1 MTPFREI
8 LSNYRSENF
17 GSVSLANEKICD
29 VHGLGDACL
38 IFDNGFKLIL
48 KNVRYVPDLAHNLI
62 SCSALE
68 EEGLEG
74 KWGKGI
80 MKIMKGSLTMFKAE
94 RKRNLYICT
103 VKYDC
108 FAAPVLHTNK
118 IDLWHKRLG
127 HISSKGL
134 ELLHKQGILKEKYE
148 NMNFCDDCILGKHHK
163 VHFPSSPSP
172 NSTSTCILDYVHA
185 DVWGPA
191 NIPTHGGN
199 RYFLSIIDNFS
210 RKVFV
215 FLIKQKSEVFEKF
228 KNWKTLVEN
237 QTGKKLKALRTDN
250 GLEFC
255 NQQFS
260 TLCETCGIKRHRTTP
275 YTPQQNGVAER
286 MNRTLLNKVRC
297 LLISSGLA
305 KSFWGEALLTA
316 AYLINRSPSVP
327 LLGKLPECVWTG
339 KNVDLSYLRIFGCSA
354 FVFQNSDKLE
364 PRALKCVFIGY
375 PEGIKGYRLWLRCQP
390 GFKVEENLADNQ
402 QGEELRQENQHNSV
416 NNETET
422 LSNSENSYQLARDRE
437 RRESRIPSRYK
448 DFHLALNT
456 VSNEPSSYE
465 EALKTVDS
473 EKWIKAMNEEIK
485 ALHDN
490 NTWTLVPKP
499 KDASVVDCKWIFKIK
514 QENNTSRFK
523 ARLVAKGFTQKE
535 GIDYTEIFAPVVKY
549 TTVRIILALAA
560 HFDWEL
566 KQMDVKTAFLH
577 GMTID
582 RDRKNS
588 VIFLNQKTY
597 VKTVL
602 EKFSM
607 ENAKTTPVPLA
618 AHFQLSKEQ
627 SPKTESE
634 TEHMKS
640 VPYSNAIGS
649 VMYLMVSTRPDIAY
663 AVSCLSRYMSN
674 AGLPHWEALKWL
686 LRYLKGSINTEA
698 EILLPL
704 SLFILKAIHY
714 LNK

>member
-1 MTPFREI
+1 MKGILIQQKVFKAIDGKYAENVSDDKKLENDEYAYSSIILNLSDTVIRKVGKQNSAKELWNKLEELYTETSLPKTYGDVKAAIKYGRDNVNLETVVSGLKSKEMDLKTNQSSQSQGENDDKKKDNRCYNCGGRGHFIKECKKPRKNDSKEKANIVDDNTDEVYMIFDIISVKTSLNMHEWLIDSGCTYHMTPFREI
-8 LSNYRSENF
+8 LSNYRSEKF

-68 EEGLEG
+68 EEGLRE
-74 KWGKGI
+74 
-80 MKIMKGSLTMFKAE
+80 
-94 RKRNLYICT
+94 
-103 VKYDC
+103 
-108 FAAPVLHTNK
+108 
-118 IDLWHKRLG
+118 
-127 HISSKGL
+127 
-134 ELLHKQGILKEKYE
+134 
-148 NMNFCDDCILGKHHK
+148 
-163 VHFPSSPSP
+163 
-172 NSTSTCILDYVHA
+172 
-185 DVWGPA
+185 
-191 NIPTHGGN
+191 
-199 RYFLSIIDNFS
+199 
-210 RKVFV
+210 
-215 FLIKQKSEVFEKF
+215 
-228 KNWKTLVEN
+228 
-237 QTGKKLKALRTDN
+237 
-250 GLEFC
+250 
-255 NQQFS
+255 
-260 TLCETCGIKRHRTTP
+260 
-275 YTPQQNGVAER
+275 
-286 MNRTLLNKVRC
+286 
-297 LLISSGLA
+297 SG
-305 KSFWGEALLTA
+305 
-316 AYLINRSPSVP
+316 
-327 LLGKLPECVWTG
+327 TG

-364 PRALKCVFIGY
+364 PRAVKCVFISY

-390 GFKVEENLADNQ
+390 GFKVVISKDVTFNESKMPCLENSSKRDLDFQIEGIFNKVEENLADNQ
-402 QGEELRQENQHNSV
+402 QGKELRQENQHNSV

-422 LSNSENSYQLARDRE
+422 FIDSENSYQLVRDRE

-465 EALKTVDS
+465 EALKSVDS

-535 GIDYTEIFAPVVKY
+535 VLYVDDMLIASPSITLITELQKNLCKNFEMKDLGNAKK
-549 TTVRIILALAA
+549 IL
-560 HFDWEL
+560 
-566 KQMDVKTAFLH
+566 

-627 SPKTESE
+627 SPKTELE
-634 TEHMKS
+634 TERMKS
-640 VPYSNAIGS
+640 IPYSNAIGS

-663 AVSCLSRYMSN
+663 GVSCLSRYMSN

-686 LRYLKGSINTEA
+686 LRYLKGSINTVGNHSFNLLLLYLPQRLN
-698 EILLPL
+698 ILLPL
-704 SLFILKAIHY
+704 RLLK
-714 LNK
+714 KPCGWKVCSKK

>member
-1 MTPFREI
+1 MHEWLIDSGCTYHMTPFKEI

-68 EEGLEG
+68 EEELEG
-74 KWGKGI
+74 KW
-80 MKIMKGSLTMFKAE
+80 
-94 RKRNLYICT
+94 
-103 VKYDC
+103 
-108 FAAPVLHTNK
+108 
-118 IDLWHKRLG
+118 
-127 HISSKGL
+127 
-134 ELLHKQGILKEKYE
+134 
-148 NMNFCDDCILGKHHK
+148 
-163 VHFPSSPSP
+163 
-172 NSTSTCILDYVHA
+172 
-185 DVWGPA
+185 
-191 NIPTHGGN
+191 
-199 RYFLSIIDNFS
+199 
-210 RKVFV
+210 
-215 FLIKQKSEVFEKF
+215 
-228 KNWKTLVEN
+228 
-237 QTGKKLKALRTDN
+237 
-250 GLEFC
+250 
-255 NQQFS
+255 
-260 TLCETCGIKRHRTTP
+260 
-275 YTPQQNGVAER
+275 
-286 MNRTLLNKVRC
+286 
-297 LLISSGLA
+297 
-305 KSFWGEALLTA
+305 
-316 AYLINRSPSVP
+316 
-327 LLGKLPECVWTG
+327 
-339 KNVDLSYLRIFGCSA
+339 
-354 FVFQNSDKLE
+354 
-364 PRALKCVFIGY
+364 
-375 PEGIKGYRLWLRCQP
+375 GIKGYRLWLRCQP
-390 GFKVEENLADNQ
+390 GFKVIISKDVTFNESEMPCLENSSKRDLDFQIEGIFNKVEENLADNQ

-422 LSNSENSYQLARDRE
+422 FSNSENSYQLARDRE

-465 EALKTVDS
+465 EALNTVDS

-485 ALHDN
+485 ALQDN

-549 TTVRIILALAA
+549 TTVKIILALAA

-577 GMTID
+577 GDFDEQIYMCQPYGFINNENPDYVCLLKKSLYGLKQSPRQWNKKFDSFMQNLKFQKSSYDPCLYFKWDYNMPIFLVLYVDDMLIASPSITLITELQKNLCKNFEMKDLGNAKRILGMTID

-634 TEHMKS
+634 TEHMKY

-649 VMYLMVSTRPDIAY
+649 VMYLMLQSIVALST
-663 AVSCLSRYMSN
+663 
-674 AGLPHWEALKWL
+674 
-686 LRYLKGSINTEA
+686 TEA
-698 EILLPL
+698 EYIATTEAFKEAMWLEGSCTLVPGVYFGYDDACIRHLWFFGPRWKLLNTVAQKPPRPTSHNWTAV
-704 SLFILKAIHY
+704 SLRPIPCKCIVKGFAEPKYHL
-714 LNK
+714 